1 MLARVFEVKL
11 TLLIFEKAL
20 CALSISKGTTLN
32 LFIEHL
38 NKGRFPVRDVCFVSA
53 CPCLLVRVRWEP
65 LPLWFRTPLALIKW
79 YLECTYLID
88 FNSV

>member
-1 MLARVFEVKL
+1 MLARVLEVKL

-53 CPCLLVRVRWEP
+53 CPCLLVRVRQRA
-65 LPLWFRTPLALIKW
+65 FALMVPNSPSINKVVFGM
-79 YLECTYLID
+79 YLFDRL
-88 FNSV
+88 